1 MKKILCLLSIIVT
14 VFVAQA
20 QERPMNGQSR
30 PAMRNRQGIELNQH
44 VDSALLRKGMERQ
57 LPQRQMTKE
66 QRERLELFSI
76 QFITKK
82 LDLTP
87 TEAEKFWP
95 LYNEQKEA
103 SRNLMQTAKQDEIA
117 FQEAMLVIRKKF
129 KKDLMPVLK
138 TEKRVNLA
146 LKVDRDLLNKMR
158 NEIMRRKRPM

>member
-129 KKDLMPVLK
+129 KKDLMPILK
-138 TEKRVNLA
+138 TEERVNLA

-158 NEIMRRKRPM
+158 NEMLRRKRQM

>member
-1 MKKILCLLSIIVT
+1 MKKILCLLSIIVI

-30 PAMRNRQGIELNQH
+30 PAMRNRQ
-44 VDSALLRKGMERQ
+44 GMERQ

-82 LDLTP
+82 LNLTP
-87 TEAEKFWP
+87 AEAEKFWP

-103 SRNLMQTAKQDEIA
+103 SRNLMQTAKEDEIA
-117 FQEAMLVIRKKF
+117 FQESMLMIRKKF
-129 KKDLMPVLK
+129 KKDLMPILK
-138 TEKRVNLA
+138 TEERVNLA
-146 LKVDRDLLNKMR
+146 LKVDRELLNKMR
-158 NEIMRRKRPM
+158 NEILRRKRPM

>member
-1 MKKILCLLSIIVT
+1 MKKILCLLSIIVI

-30 PAMRNRQGIELNQH
+30 PAMRNRQ
-44 VDSALLRKGMERQ
+44 GMERQ

-82 LDLTP
+82 LNLTP
-87 TEAEKFWP
+87 AEAEKFWP

-103 SRNLMQTAKQDEIA
+103 SRNLMQTAKEDEIA
-117 FQEAMLVIRKKF
+117 FQESMLMIRKKF
-129 KKDLMPVLK
+129 KKDLMPILK
-138 TEKRVNLA
+138 TEERVNLA
-146 LKVDRDLLNKMR
+146 LKVDRDLLNRMR
-158 NEIMRRKRPM
+158 NEMMRRKRPM

>member
-1 MKKILCLLSIIVT
+1 MKKILFLFIFIVT

-20 QERPMNGQSR
+20 QEQPMNGQNR
-30 PAMRNRQGIELNQH
+30 PAMRNRQG
-44 VDSALLRKGMERQ
+44 MEMPPR
-57 LPQRQMTKE
+57 PMTKE

-87 TEAEKFWP
+87 AEAEKFWP

-103 SRNLMQTAKQDEIA
+103 SLNLMQTAKEDEIA

-129 KKDLMPVLK
+129 KKDLMPILK
-138 TEKRVNLA
+138 TEERVNLA
-146 LKVDRDLLNKMR
+146 LKVDRELLNKMR
-158 NEIMRRKRPM
+158 NEMMRRKRPM

>member
-30 PAMRNRQGIELNQH
+30 PAMRNRQG
-44 VDSALLRKGMERQ
+44 MERQ

-82 LDLTP
+82 LNLTP
-87 TEAEKFWP
+87 AEAEKFWP

-103 SRNLMQTAKQDEIA
+103 SLNLMQTAKEDEIA

-129 KKDLMPVLK
+129 KKDLMPILK
-138 TEKRVNLA
+138 TEERVNLA
-146 LKVDRDLLNKMR
+146 LKVDRELLNKMR
-158 NEIMRRKRPM
+158 NEMMRRKRPM

>member
-1 MKKILCLLSIIVT
+1 MKKILFLFSFIVT

-20 QERPMNGQSR
+20 QEQPMNGQNR
-30 PAMRNRQGIELNQH
+30 PAMRNRQG
-44 VDSALLRKGMERQ
+44 MEMPPPPR
-57 LPQRQMTKE
+57 PMTKE

-87 TEAEKFWP
+87 AEAEKFWP

-117 FQEAMLVIRKKF
+117 FQEAMLTIRKKF

-138 TEKRVNLA
+138 TEERVNLA
-146 LKVDRDLLNKMR
+146 LKVDRELLNKMR
-158 NEIMRRKRPM
+158 NEMMRRKRPM

>member
-1 MKKILCLLSIIVT
+1 MKKILCLFGFIVT

-20 QERPMNGQSR
+20 QEQPMNSQSR
-30 PAMRNRQGIELNQH
+30 PAIRNRQGM
-44 VDSALLRKGMERQ
+44 DRQ

-87 TEAEKFWP
+87 AEAEKFWP
-95 LYNEQKEA
+95 LYNEQKTA
-103 SRNLMQTAKQDEIA
+103 SRNLMQTAKEDEIA

-129 KKDLMPVLK
+129 KKDLMPILK
-138 TEKRVNLA
+138 SEERVNLA
-146 LKVDRDLLNKMR
+146 LKVDRDLLNRMR
-158 NEIMRRKRPM
+158 NEMMRRKRPM

>member
-1 MKKILCLLSIIVT
+1 MKKILCLFGFIVT

-20 QERPMNGQSR
+20 QEQPMNSQSR
-30 PAMRNRQGIELNQH
+30 PAIRNRQGM
-44 VDSALLRKGMERQ
+44 DKQ

-87 TEAEKFWP
+87 AEAEKFWP
-95 LYNEQKEA
+95 LYNEQKTA

-129 KKDLMPVLK
+129 KKDLMPILK
-138 TEKRVNLA
+138 TEERVNLA
-146 LKVDRDLLNKMR
+146 LKVDRDLLNRMR
-158 NEIMRRKRPM
+158 NEMMRRKRPM